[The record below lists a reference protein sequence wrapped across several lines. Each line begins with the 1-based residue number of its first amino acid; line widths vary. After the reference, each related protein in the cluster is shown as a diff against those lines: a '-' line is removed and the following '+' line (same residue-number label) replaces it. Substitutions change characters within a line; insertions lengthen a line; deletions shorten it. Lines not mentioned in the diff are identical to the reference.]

1 MNYNI
6 NGDYMELLF
15 LCIKIFFVRI
25 LDVSLGT
32 CRTIMVVKG
41 KTLYATIIGFVEV
54 FIWFLIVR
62 EALNT
67 DIESIWIA
75 VSYSLGFAT
84 GTYLGGFI
92 SKRLIKSTFSVEVI
106 TSNKNMSDVLR
117 EKGYGVTE
125 LSVEGKDTDIE
136 KYMLLLEVNNTSLN
150 ELKTLI
156 KTIDKN
162 AFTIVTET
170 KLVQNGYLK

>member
-1 MNYNI
+1 
-6 NGDYMELLF
+6 MELLF
-15 LCIKIFFVRI
+15 LCIKIFLVRI
-25 LDVSLGT
+25 LDVTMGT
-32 CRTIMVVKG
+32 CRTVMVVKG
-41 KTLYATIIGFVEV
+41 KTLFATLIWFVEV

-67 DIESIWIA
+67 DVESIWIA

-92 SKRLIKSTFSVEVI
+92 SKTLIKSTFSVEVI
-106 TSNKNMSDVLR
+106 TSNKDMSDILR

-125 LSVEGKDTDIE
+125 LSVEGKDTDVE
-136 KYMLLLEVNNTSLN
+136 KYMLLLEVSNTSLN

>member
-106 TSNKNMSDVLR
+106 TSNKNMSDV
-117 EKGYGVTE
+117 
-125 LSVEGKDTDIE
+125 
-136 KYMLLLEVNNTSLN
+136 
-150 ELKTLI
+150 
-156 KTIDKN
+156 
-162 AFTIVTET
+162 
-170 KLVQNGYLK
+170 